1 MMPAANFRETSPYAV
16 PINKVTSFFV
26 TPCSFRHAARV
37 TQIVE
42 SPCPYWLTL
51 SDLCILIVSFF
62 YSVCKGQILRWRKR
76 HSTRSSRA
84 IAPCPPMRPCKPR
97 RAAKP
102 AFQPSLPAF
111 APCPF
116 ACRSDSTIK
125 RRISDCIPRGQ
136 ISQWPVLAPPEGRQ
150 GLRRVPPYHL
160 GTMGRNCQD
169 RAIGGFRIVCKQISC
184 CPLSRC
190 LSDCGASDLPHCA
203 VVAVGFLRL
212 LRHEHLQS
220 LQQFR
225 RGGD

>member
-1 MMPAANFRETSPYAV
+1 MMPAANFLDTSPYAA
-16 PINKVTSFFV
+16 PINRVTSFLV
-26 TPCSFRHAARV
+26 TPCSLRHAARV

-51 SDLCILIVSFF
+51 SLLCILIVSFSICSF
-62 YSVCKGQILRWRKR
+62 FCNACKGQILRWRKR
-76 HSTRSSRA
+76 HSTQSSTA
-84 IAPCPPMRPCKPR
+84 IVPCPAMRPYKPR
-97 RAAKP
+97 HAAKP

-150 GLRRVPPYHL
+150 GLRRVPPYHR

-169 RAIGGFRIVCKQISC
+169 RAIGGFRIVSKRISC
-184 CPLSRC
+184 FPLSRC
-190 LSDCGASDLPHCA
+190 LSDCGAGVTC
-203 VVAVGFLRL
+203 
-212 LRHEHLQS
+212 
-220 LQQFR
+220 
-225 RGGD
+225 